1 MLRVDPDLD
10 AAVLGFVGP
19 RGGGQL
25 QLHSAAGDNMVEA
38 GAGDNGVGIV
48 RAGPQFQC
56 AGTKMGL
63 ANPDCIIG
71 RTNP

>member
-1 MLRVDPDLD
+1 MQVSNQKDNVGNL
-10 AAVLGFVGP
+10 FVGP
-19 RGGGQL
+19 GGAGQL
-25 QLHSAAGDNMVEA
+25 QLHDEAGANMVEA
-38 GAGDNGVGIV
+38 GTGDNGVGIV

-71 RTNP
+71 RKGP